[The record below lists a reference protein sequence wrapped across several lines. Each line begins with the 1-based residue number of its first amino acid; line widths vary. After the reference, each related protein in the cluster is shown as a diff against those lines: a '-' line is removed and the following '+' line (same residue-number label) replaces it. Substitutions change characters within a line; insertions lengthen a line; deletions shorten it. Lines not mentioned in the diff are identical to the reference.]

1 MPESESHDAA
11 SPPES
16 LSRARLIAA
25 SLEFIAI
32 LLGLA
37 SIVWAGQRLW
47 TISQAQ
53 PIDTGAAL
61 SSVLGL
67 AAALAGSVLLWG
79 VGEAVRRIDALHR
92 ALSSYLGQP
101 RELRVISSGE
111 PQKGSASDR
120 LLAELVT
127 LTREARDISL
137 LTEAQRAARLDMQGE
152 ALAHRMEQEVP
163 ELLRGHNW
171 FEASKRVEAARQR
184 FPGMPIWDSLHAQI
198 ETVRAQVEAK
208 DVDGATRQID
218 ELVALGAWDRVQDVL
233 NDLLERHPRS
243 AGALDLARRIRA
255 QRDKAESEIRMRL
268 MAQAQGHADR
278 REWQEALSAARA
290 LIQRFP
296 RSAESEALRQQL
308 PTLEANSEIRARQQM
323 EANYRQHV
331 AQRRF
336 ADALRLA
343 QQIIERYPSSP
354 QAEAL
359 REQIPKLEE
368 RAGIVRQW
376 A

>member
-1 MPESESHDAA
+1 MPETESHDAA
-11 SPPES
+11 SSPEP
-16 LSRARLIAA
+16 LNRARLIAA
-25 SLEFIAI
+25 CLELIAV
-32 LLGLA
+32 LLGA
-37 SIVWAGQRLW
+37 VSIAWAGQRLW
-47 TISQAQ
+47 AISQIQ
-53 PIDTGAAL
+53 PFDTGATL
-61 SSVLGL
+61 SCVLGL
-67 AAALAGSVLLWG
+67 AAALSASVLLWG

-92 ALSSYLGQP
+92 SLMSYLGQP
-101 RELRVISSGE
+101 REFRVISSGDS
-111 PQKGSASDR
+111 QKGSASDR

-127 LTREARDISL
+127 LAREARDISL
-137 LTEAQRAARLDMQGE
+137 LTDAQRAARLDMQGE

-208 DVDGATRQID
+208 DVESATRQIG
-218 ELVALGAWDRVQDVL
+218 ELVALSAWDRVQDVL

-243 AGALDLARRIRA
+243 SGAIELARRIRA
-255 QRDKAESEIRMRL
+255 QRDKAETEIRMRL

-296 RSAESEALRQQL
+296 RSAESEALRVQL

-323 EANYRQHV
+323 ESDYRRHV

-359 REQIPKLEE
+359 REQMPKLEE